1 MVASSHSEYS
11 HSSPSSPSSPS
22 LRDVSRALYS
32 SLGLPISSELSLT
45 PSQGIEILFL
55 IDGLGAQSLLQHAQW
70 APNITSM
77 TSLGK
82 LASEFPSTTATSV
95 TSIGTGLHPAEHGM
109 LGYTVRIPYSDN
121 RLLNALKWDSRV
133 DPVIWQ
139 PHQTLFEIG
148 KKQGI
153 SAFNISAERYAG
165 TGFTEAALRG
175 ATFLG
180 ANTFDRMIEQL
191 RFAMKSSPT
200 FIYLYINDIDAAGHE
215 FGVGSQEW
223 IDALVL
229 ADDFVGILKEN
240 LPTGARLTLTADH
253 GMLNAQEK
261 IMIDGELIRDVT
273 LIGGEPRAR
282 HIYVEPGREKYVQS
296 KWHEALGKKVDVLL
310 KSEALDSAL
319 FGANASPQSI
329 DRMGDLIA
337 IPQDQIV
344 LIEPARKHLEGAM
357 VGHHGGLTEIERAI
371 PLFSFQT

>member
-1 MVASSHSEYS
+1 MNAHSHATFA
-11 HSSPSSPSSPS
+11 

-32 SLGLPISSELSLT
+32 SLGLPISSQISLA
-45 PSQGIEILFL
+45 PSRGIEILFL
-55 IDGLGAQSLLQHAQW
+55 IDGLGAHSLAQFAQW
-70 APNITSM
+70 APNISSM
-77 TSLGK
+77 TSLGE
-82 LASEFPSTTATSV
+82 LNSEFPSTTATSL
-95 TSIGTGLHPAEHGM
+95 TSVGTGLQPAEHGM

-139 PHQTLFEIG
+139 SRQTLFEQGAKIG
-148 KKQGI
+148 I
-153 SAFNISAERYAG
+153 NSFNISAERYAG
-165 TGFTEAALRG
+165 SGFTEAALRG

-191 RFAMKSSPT
+191 RVAMAKSPT
-200 FIYLYINDIDAAGHE
+200 FIYLYINDVDAAGHE

-240 LPTGARLTLTADH
+240 LPSKARLTVTADH
-253 GMLNAQEK
+253 GMLNVQEK
-261 IMIDGELIRDVT
+261 IMIDGQLIRDVS

-282 HIYVEPGREKYVQS
+282 HIYVAQGRERFVQS
-296 KWHEALGKKVDVLL
+296 TWQEVLGDKVSVLL
-310 KSEALDSAL
+310 KEHALESEL
-319 FGANASPQSI
+319 FGANASSQSV

-337 IPQDQIV
+337 IPSDQSV

>member
-1 MVASSHSEYS
+1 MSGTF
-11 HSSPSSPSSPS
+11 S

-32 SLGLPISSELSLT
+32 SLGLPISAELSLS

-55 IDGLGAQSLLQHAQW
+55 IDGLGAQSLVEYAQW
-70 APNITSM
+70 APNITTM
-77 TSLGK
+77 VSLGK
-82 LASEFPSTTATSV
+82 LSSEFPSTTATSL
-95 TSIGTGLHPAEHGM
+95 TSMGTGLTPAEHGM

-133 DPVIWQ
+133 DPVMWQ

-148 KKQGI
+148 SKQGI
-153 SAFNISAERYAG
+153 TAFNISAERYAG

-180 ANTFDRMIEQL
+180 ANTFERMIKQL
-191 RFAMKSSPT
+191 RVAMKSTPT

-229 ADDFVGILKEN
+229 ADDFVGTLKEN
-240 LPTGARLTLTADH
+240 LPSEARLTVTADH
-253 GMLNAQEK
+253 GMLNADEK
-261 IMIDGELIRDVT
+261 IMIDGALMRDVV

-282 HIYVEPGREKYVQS
+282 HIYVADDRAERVQGVWQEK
-296 KWHEALGKKVDVLL
+296 LGESVVALL
-310 KSEALDSAL
+310 KSQALERQL
-319 FGANASPQSI
+319 FGAHPSPEAI
-329 DRMGDLIA
+329 ERMGDVIA
-337 IPQDQIV
+337 IPGEQIV

-371 PLFSFQT
+371 PLFSYQT

>member
-1 MVASSHSEYS
+1 MMNAHSHATFA
-11 HSSPSSPSSPS
+11 
-22 LRDVSRALYS
+22 LRDVSRSLFA
-32 SLGLPISSELSLT
+32 SLGLPISSQISLA

-55 IDGLGAQSLLQHAQW
+55 IDGLGAHSLAQFAHW
-70 APNITSM
+70 APNISTM
-77 TSLGK
+77 TSLGE
-82 LASEFPSTTATSV
+82 LNTEFPSTTATSL
-95 TSIGTGLHPAEHGM
+95 TSVGTGLHPAEHGM

-139 PHQTLFEIG
+139 SHHTLFEQGAAIG
-148 KKQGI
+148 I
-153 SAFNISAERYAG
+153 NSFNISAERYAG
-165 TGFTEAALRG
+165 SGFTEAALRG

-180 ANTFDRMIEQL
+180 ANTFERMIEQL
-191 RFAMKSSPT
+191 RVAMGKSPT

-240 LPTGARLTLTADH
+240 LPSNARLTLTADH
-253 GMLNAQEK
+253 GMLNAEEK
-261 IMIDGELIRDVT
+261 IMIDGELMRDVT

-282 HIYVEPGREKYVQS
+282 HIYVAEGKELYVQS
-296 KWHEALGKKVDVLL
+296 KWHEALGSRVDVLL
-310 KSEALDSAL
+310 KNQALESQL
-319 FGANASPQSI
+319 FGPNATSQSV

-337 IPQDQIV
+337 IPCDQSV

>member
-1 MVASSHSEYS
+1 VASSHSEYS

-32 SLGLPISSELSLT
+32 SLGLPITSEISLT

-55 IDGLGAQSLLQHAQW
+55 IDGLGAHSLVEYAQW

-77 TSLGK
+77 ASLGK
-82 LASEFPSTTATSV
+82 LSSEFPSTTATSL
-95 TSIGTGLHPAEHGM
+95 TSVGTGLAPAEHGM

-139 PHQTLFEIG
+139 SHETLFERG
-148 KKQGI
+148 KKSGI
-153 SAFNISAERYAG
+153 NAFNISSERYAG

-191 RFAMKSSPT
+191 RFAMRSAPT

-261 IMIDGELIRDVT
+261 ILIDGDLIRDVT

-282 HIYVEPGREKYVQS
+282 HIYVESGREKYVQS
-296 KWHEALGKKVDVLL
+296 KWQEILGTRVEVLL
-310 KSEALDSAL
+310 KSQVLQSAL

-329 DRMGDLIA
+329 ERLGDLIA
-337 IPQDQIV
+337 IPKDEIV